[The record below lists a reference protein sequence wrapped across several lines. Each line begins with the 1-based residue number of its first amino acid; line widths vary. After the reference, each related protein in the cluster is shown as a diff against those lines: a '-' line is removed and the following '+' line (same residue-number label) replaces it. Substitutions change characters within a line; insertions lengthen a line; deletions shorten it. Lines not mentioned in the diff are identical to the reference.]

1 MHTINSFLMTTVIT
15 AWDYK
20 LSFLEL
26 IAFITSVVGVALGIF
41 GPRSTWPWWNLSSLL
56 YAVLFFEQKYYAS
69 GAIQFVFIAGGFW
82 GWYGWGPQGAKPER
96 LSRNLK
102 NRWSLGLVILW
113 FALYP
118 ILLHIGAAASLTDAF
133 GFAGSCVAQ
142 VIMIQQKYE
151 AWPLW
156 FIVDAVY
163 TYQYWHGGLY
173 LTAILYLIFVG
184 LAVGGWARWLREAKK
199 HELINS

>member
-1 MHTINSFLMTTVIT
+1 MHTINSILMTAVIT

-96 LSRNLK
+96 LTRNLK
-102 NRWSLGLVILW
+102 IRWSLGLVILW

-199 HELINS
+199 HELITS

>member
-1 MHTINSFLMTTVIT
+1 MNSFLMTTVVT

-20 LSFLEL
+20 LSLLEL
-26 IAFITSVVGVALGIF
+26 VAFITSVVGVALGIF

-56 YAVLFFEQKYYAS
+56 YAILFFEQKYYAS
-69 GAIQFVFIAGGFW
+69 GAIQFVFIAGGLW

-96 LSRNLK
+96 LNSRLK
-102 NRWSLGLVILW
+102 IRWSLGLVVLW

-118 ILLHIGAAASLTDAF
+118 MLVNIGAAASLTDAF

-156 FIVDAVY
+156 FLVDAVY

-184 LAVGGWARWLREAKK
+184 LAIGGWARWLREAKK
-199 HELINS
+199 HESINS